1 MARILAYTS
10 PTPGH
15 VFPPIGTLLELRR
28 RGHDVHLRTQ
38 AADVERLGALGLDVA
53 PIDPRLEEIEF
64 DDWRERTQ
72 VNAMRRVISLYEEF
86 AALEIPDM
94 RRAIDEVHPDALFVD
109 VQCEGGGY
117 VAAASG
123 LPWATYCPYPP
134 AFPSRD
140 APPHGL
146 GLRPARGP
154 LGRARDRFWRGAGD
168 RLLRPH
174 IARRNELRAGLG
186 LPPLRRYEE
195 QWLEAD
201 RFIAYTAEPYEYHRS
216 DWPASVR
223 LVGPGTWEPMNGA
236 PEWLATET
244 RPIVLV
250 TSSTAYQR
258 DMKLIATALQAFAG
272 EDVALVATT
281 AAHDPSSFTAP
292 ANARLEQFLPHRPI
306 IARAVCVV
314 CHGGQGTTQKALAA
328 GVPVCVVPFSRD
340 QFDVARRVET
350 ADAGVRLHHR
360 RVNPARLRSAVR
372 AATAKRSGAEAVA
385 RGFEAAGGAFAAA
398 DAVEEVLASRPAV
411 AA

>member
-186 LPPLRRYEE
+186 LPPLRRCEE

-201 RFIAYTAEPYEYHRS
+201 RFVAYTAEPYEYHRS

-223 LVGPGTWEPMNGA
+223 LVGPGTWEPMDEA

-350 ADAGVRLHHR
+350 ADAGERLHHR